1 MMAANV
7 VQHKTRSR
15 RARVVETPHVRR
27 ARTYARAHAWS
38 PASSNYVYVH
48 VHVRAYVHRCTCRV
62 SYPRCIRAEDQ
73 PPDPFRRPYIGVFP
87 FLPPPLPSFFPPRFS
102 FPPVVRPA
110 ARPSTYLPVSY
121 TTGRVGTVL
130 VTTFPRRSFGKRR
143 IFSSSLLLSPLLL
156 FIRPAYSVLFSHV
169 ENSTVLLCMSLQRK
183 RLGRGKLSCRIQ
195 RGDRRDT
202 GDKKGNGG
210 EEESDGEGEREMIIH
225 SAVITQSPAP

>member
-27 ARTYARAHAWS
+27 AHVCACTRVIPRILD
-38 PASSNYVYVH
+38 YVYVH
-48 VHVRAYVHRCTCRV
+48 VHVRAYVRTSMYLSCT
-62 SYPRCIRAEDQ
+62 YPRCICAEDQ
-73 PPDPFRRPYIGVFP
+73 PPDPFRRRISAFP

-143 IFSSSLLLSPLLL
+143 IFSSSLLLSPSLL
-156 FIRPAYSVLFSHV
+156 FIRPVIPSSSRTSKIPPFYFAC
-169 ENSTVLLCMSLQRK
+169 LCREKDSAGVSFLAGYRGATGGIPETRRGMAERK
-183 RLGRGKLSCRIQ
+183 S
-195 RGDRRDT
+195 DR
-202 GDKKGNGG
+202 
-210 EEESDGEGEREMIIH
+210 EGEREMIIH